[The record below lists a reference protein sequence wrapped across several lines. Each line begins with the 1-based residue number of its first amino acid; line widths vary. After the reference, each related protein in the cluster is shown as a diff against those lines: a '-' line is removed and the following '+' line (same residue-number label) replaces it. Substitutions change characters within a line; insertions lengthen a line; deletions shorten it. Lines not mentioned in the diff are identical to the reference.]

1 MAAQQWLGEINQFIF
16 VFYTEYTRTHTQTHT
31 RAAKEETKT
40 LAKGKSL

>member
-16 VFYTEYTRTHTQTHT
+16 VFYTEYTQTHT

>member
-16 VFYTEYTRTHTQTHT
+16 VFYTEYTHTQTHT
-31 RAAKEETKT
+31 RAPKEETKT